1 MLAFMEDN
9 RDTVKP
15 NSTVNKDPNMVKLVS
30 MPAWTLEPMP
40 VNTLMVKLS
49 STVKEPITLGLN
61 WDTKLMDK
69 LSNSVK
75 ELMEP
80 LLEPLVD

>member
-1 MLAFMEDN
+1 ML
-9 RDTVKP
+9 
-15 NSTVNKDPNMVKLVS
+15 VNK
-30 MPAWTLEPMP
+30 
-40 VNTLMVKLS
+40 LMAKLS